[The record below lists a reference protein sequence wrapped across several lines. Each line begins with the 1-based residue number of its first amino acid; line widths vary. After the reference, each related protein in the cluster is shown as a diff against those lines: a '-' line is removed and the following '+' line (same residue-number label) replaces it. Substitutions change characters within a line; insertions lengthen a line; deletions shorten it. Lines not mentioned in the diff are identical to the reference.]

1 MSIVTLTTDFG
12 MKAHFVGAVKG
23 ALLTEIPEVKII
35 DISHNIS
42 PFSVIEAAY
51 VIQNAFSAFPK
62 GSIHIIGVDSE
73 LTPENTH
80 IAMLLNGHYFIC
92 ANNGI
97 LSMVC
102 AETQADQIVGIN
114 IHDKI
119 LGAFP
124 VLDVFVKVAA
134 HIARGGT
141 LEVIGKTLQDI
152 KPIKNIS
159 PFLSAEN
166 HQLMGHVIYIDRYD
180 NVITNIRKSFFE
192 SIQKNRR
199 FEIMAR
205 NHKFTKVHNRYSG
218 LVNFDIPI
226 EKRNDVGRG
235 MAVFNS
241 SDYLEIAMYKSNKA
255 SVGGAAT
262 LMGLDM
268 MDSIIVQFFDD

>member
-12 MKAHFVGAVKG
+12 MKAHFVGTVKG
-23 ALLTEIPEVKII
+23 ALLSEIPGVKIV

-51 VIQNAFSAFPK
+51 IIQNAFNSFPK

-73 LTPENTH
+73 LNPENTH
-80 IAMLLNGHYFIC
+80 IAMALNGHYFIC

-102 AETQADQIVGIN
+102 TEMKPDHIVEIN

-119 LGAFP
+119 LGSFP

-141 LEVIGKTLQDI
+141 LEVIGKTISEI

-159 PFLSAEN
+159 PFISDEN

-180 NVITNIRKSFFE
+180 NVITNIKKSFFE

-205 NHKFTKVHNRYSG
+205 NHKFTKIYNRYSDI
-218 LVNFDIPI
+218 VNFEIPI
-226 EKRNDVGRG
+226 YKRNDEGRG

-255 SVGGAAT
+255 TIGGAST

-268 MDSIIVQFFDD
+268 MDSVTIQFFDD

>member
-51 VIQNAFSAFPK
+51 VIQNAFSAFPD
-62 GSIHIIGVDSE
+62 GSIHIVGVHSE

-102 AETQADQIVGIN
+102 AETQAEQIVEIN

-119 LGAFP
+119 LGAFT

-141 LEVIGKTLQDI
+141 LEVIGKTLQEI

-205 NHKFTKVHNRYSG
+205 NHRFTKVYNRYSG

-241 SDYLEIAMYKSNKA
+241 SDYLEIAMYKSNRA

>member
-23 ALLTEIPEVKII
+23 ALITEIPEVKII

-102 AETQADQIVGIN
+102 TETQADQIVEIN
-114 IHDKI
+114 INDKI

-199 FEIMAR
+199 FEINAR
-205 NHKFTKVHNRYSG
+205 NHKFTKVHNRYSS

>member
-102 AETQADQIVGIN
+102 TETQADQIVEIN
-114 IHDKI
+114 INDKI

-159 PFLSAEN
+159 PFLSDEN

-199 FEIMAR
+199 FEINAR
-205 NHKFTKVHNRYSG
+205 NHKFTKVHNRYSS

-241 SDYLEIAMYKSNKA
+241 TDYLEIAMYKSNKA